1 MLPIGGKMVYNIYS
15 VYIQYNQLTAAAY
28 SPRGLMADGKSC
40 KGD

>member
-1 MLPIGGKMVYNIYS
+1 MLPIGGKMVYN
-15 VYIQYNQLTAAAY
+15 YIQYDQLTAAAY